1 MPGNGKGCACAEE
14 GKARA
19 AGPVFLGEQRKS
31 SRKQTVKSAV
41 SHAPGALLYVPGT
54 APHVLGATF
63 HARIEVVN
71 PGSEPEKELAKEAQ
85 IEGLQ

>member
-41 SHAPGALLYVPGT
+41 SHAPAAVLSVPGT

-63 HARIEVVN
+63 HAKIEVVN
-71 PGSEPEKELAKEAQ
+71 PRKNSRKKRR
-85 IEGLQ
+85 

>member
-63 HARIEVVN
+63 HAK
-71 PGSEPEKELAKEAQ
+71 SK
-85 IEGLQ
+85 